1 MGEPSLMESQIKR
14 VKLETPLRDHM
25 RLNQSEEWERKTV
38 APKNILKEL
47 QNLPKPKTDAY
58 FVSDQ

>member
-1 MGEPSLMESQIKR
+1 MGDPSSLETQIIR
-14 VKLETPLRDHM
+14 ARLETPLRDHM

-47 QNLPKPKTDAY
+47 
-58 FVSDQ
+58 